1 MWLSDQFCPSLCV
14 SRKNISENSDYVVV
28 LTFSKHIKQLTI
40 ICIRTYAYLAEANA
54 LHSIHNSSAFLLSV

>member
-1 MWLSDQFCPSLCV
+1 MWLSAVHLDLSVCQAKTFQKIPT
-14 SRKNISENSDYVVV
+14 VVV
-28 LTFSKHIKQLTI
+28 LTFSKHVKQLTI